1 MKPKDRLMS
10 AEVRLE
16 AKDSVTEETPKPED
30 GFWDWELISS
40 YSRAQAVA
48 DGVLINITKLASE
61 AGFRYPVAMT
71 SAAWHDCVRVDSA
84 DGVHDET
91 GRLWDVLNMLS
102 FAIKGNRE
110 SSVIHFC
117 VAVADAHERVTE
129 VRLKCICGPG
139 DTAEP
144 VLTIMLPEED

>member
-1 MKPKDRLMS
+1 MKPKDRSMS

-16 AKDSVTEETPKPED
+16 AKDSVTEETLKPED

-48 DGVLINITKLASE
+48 DGVLIDITKLANE

-71 SAAWHDCVRVDSA
+71 SAAWHDCVRVDST
-84 DGVHDET
+84 DGHHDET
-91 GRLWDVLNMLS
+91 GRLWDVLNLLRV
-102 FAIKGNRE
+102 AIRE
-110 SSVIHFC
+110 KRDHSVIHFC
-117 VAVADAHERVTE
+117 VAVADQHERITQ

-139 DTAEP
+139 DAAEP